1 MLKNI
6 QDEFSKEHEKIGRDL
21 LRNVFS
27 NHNEYRIYFADYE
40 KDEVDFIMFGKE
52 GVYAGDIKCY
62 RSKTY
67 IRTHNCKID
76 TIKGE
81 KNEYDDYELDAHKL
95 EKIEDRAKRINAI
108 PILVVFF
115 ADCLMIWDLAKTNWR
130 ETVYMRKGNKCGSNP
145 NKKEV
150 TPKAKLFFK
159 DVFYKNN
166 KININN

>member
-6 QDEFSKEHEKIGRDL
+6 QDEFSKEHEKLGRDL

-27 NHNEYRIYFADYE
+27 NTDMYRIYFADYE
-40 KDEVDFIMFGKE
+40 KDEVDFIMFAKTE
-52 GVYAGDIKCY
+52 VLAGDIKCY

-76 TIKGE
+76 TIKDK
-81 KNEYDDYELDAHKL
+81 KNEYDDYELDADKL
-95 EKIEDRAKRINAI
+95 EKIEDRAKRINAT

-115 ADCLMIWDLAKTNWR
+115 ADCLMIWDLTKTNWR
-130 ETVYMRKGNKCGSNP
+130 ETVYMKEGNKYGSDP
-145 NKKEV
+145 TIKEIK
-150 TPKAKLFFK
+150 PKAKLFFEEAI
-159 DVFYKNN
+159 YKNN